1 MQLLQNGKTKTIND
15 LLICGYTE
23 ITNQLKADEDTD
35 EDTAEFIHTD
45 IPQLAVSSKITG
57 Q

>member
-23 ITNQLKADEDTD
+23 IINQLKADEDTD
-35 EDTAEFIHTD
+35 EDTAEFLHTD